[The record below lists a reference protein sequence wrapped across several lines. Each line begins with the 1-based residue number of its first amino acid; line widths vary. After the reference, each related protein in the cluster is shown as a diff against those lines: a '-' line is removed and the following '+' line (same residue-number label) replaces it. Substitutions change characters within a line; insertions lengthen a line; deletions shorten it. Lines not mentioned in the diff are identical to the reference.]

1 MQREDA
7 PLAVLITLAPPT
19 SVMVSEAKAAGQYAH
34 ESMGRTYDRISIV
47 TVEDIVSDNK
57 RLDIPMS
64 LDVLK
69 TAQSVVSAKQ
79 MDLLE

>member
-7 PLAVLITLAPPT
+7 PLAVLITLNPPT
-19 SVMVSEAKAAGQYAH
+19 AAMVAEAKAAGQYAH
-34 ESMGRTYDRISIV
+34 ESMGRNYDRISIV
-47 TVEDIVSDNK
+47 TVEDIVSHGK

-69 TAQSVVSAKQ
+69 SAQSLFVERQ